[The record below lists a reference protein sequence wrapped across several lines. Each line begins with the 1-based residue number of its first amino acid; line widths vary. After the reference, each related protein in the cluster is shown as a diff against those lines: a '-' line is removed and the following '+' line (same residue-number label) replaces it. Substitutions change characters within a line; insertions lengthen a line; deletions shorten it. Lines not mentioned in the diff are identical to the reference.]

1 MTNMEE
7 DEQIATDNVTNSTST
22 NTNQTTLYSP
32 LQLEAEDEYG
42 DDDGNDDVGD
52 EEEEEEEDDMSYKM
66 RFEGE
71 MDPLDFIENDA
82 SAVDK
87 YHQFQRIEN
96 EYEALA
102 ARKQRIGVFI
112 HISCGSNPSKKLR
125 NDDDH
130 VETFE
135 EIMEAMAY
143 NSGRKRRRKNK
154 KKGRRRGSKKKVN
167 PVVARKLGEATLH
180 YSNERYEE
188 ARCLLKEVIRL
199 DPYLPDPYYKLG
211 LVYEQLKDK
220 KKQMGCYMLA
230 AHSSPKDGSLW
241 KLLVL
246 LSVEEGNN
254 EQAMYCLSKAITADP
269 QDLSLRFDR
278 ASLYVELGD
287 YLKAAESYEQISRLR
302 PELVEAE
309 LRPELV
315 EALKKA
321 TKLYQKCG
329 QRERAV
335 SILEEYVKRNQT
347 EAEISII
354 YLLVSMLIEGRAY
367 IKALNH
373 IEHAQQVYCAGKEF
387 PLPLTIKAGVCQ
399 AHLGNLEKAEAIFCV
414 LQRGNACDR
423 PQIVTE
429 VADSLANLKH
439 YELALKYYM
448 MLEAIGDN
456 DSGVLYSRIAECNL
470 HLGDRLRS
478 IEYYYKA
485 LPKLNDSVDTRLK
498 LASLLLEESK
508 DDEAISI
515 LCPPTD
521 HECTYEHNLDKP
533 ELWWTNFTIKLKLS
547 QIYKDRGSLDS
558 FVDTIYPCVRKSFL
572 EAIQQK
578 DRAKRKLTRS
588 ELFERAKVLDNRQN
602 DNVFHGFRPMA
613 STSDLTKATRA
624 KKLLQ
629 KKEALREEK
638 RAAALAAGVEYKSDE
653 SDVEPPQVTRRRPL
667 PNLLVDEEYH
677 CLIIDLCKSLASLQK
692 YWEALEII
700 DISLKLACSTL
711 SVERKEELRS
721 IGAQI
726 AYNIGDPSHGWDCAR
741 YIVNQHPYSFAAWNC
756 YYKVISRLDNRYSKH
771 GKFLHSMRV
780 KHKDCVPPYIIFGH
794 QLTMISQH
802 QAAAKDYLEAYK
814 LMPDNPLINLCV
826 GSALINLA
834 LGHRLQNKHQCV
846 MQGLAFLF
854 KNLLL
859 SENSQEA
866 LYNIARAYHHV
877 GLVTLAATFYEK
889 VLAIRE
895 KDYPI
900 PKLPNENQDGV
911 ESRKPGYCDLG
922 REAAYNLHLIY
933 KSSGAVD
940 LARQVL
946 KDHCSF

>member
-1 MTNMEE
+1 MEE

-22 NTNQTTLYSP
+22 STNQTTLYSP

-52 EEEEEEEDDMSYKM
+52 EEEEEEEEDDMSYKM

-102 ARKQRIGVFI
+102 ARKRTPL
-112 HISCGSNPSKKLR
+112 SSSNLSKKLR

-167 PVVARKLGEATLH
+167 PEVARKLGEATLH

-558 FVDTIYPCVRKSFL
+558 FVDTIYPCVQKSFL

>member
-1 MTNMEE
+1 MSEN
-7 DEQIATDNVTNSTST
+7 EQTANDSSLNDTTS
-22 NTNQTTLYSP
+22 NQTTSFRP
-32 LQLEAEDEYG
+32 LQLDGEDEYA
-42 DDDGNDDVGD
+42 DDDGD
-52 EEEEEEEDDMSYKM
+52 EEEEEEEEEEDSNYKM
-66 RFEGE
+66 RFDGE
-71 MDPLDFIENDA
+71 IDPLDFIENDA
-82 SAVDK
+82 VEK

-102 ARKQRIGVFI
+102 AKKRK
-112 HISCGSNPSKKLR
+112 SLSAPSNPAKKLR

-154 KKGRRRGSKKKVN
+154 KKGRRRGSKKRVN
-167 PVVARKLGEATLH
+167 PEVARKLGEATLH

-211 LVYEQLKDK
+211 LVYEQLNDK

-269 QDLSLRFDR
+269 QDISLKFDR
-278 ASLYVELGD
+278 ASLYVDLGD
-287 YLKAAESYEQISRLR
+287 YQKAAESYEQISRFP

-321 TKLYQKCG
+321 TKFYEKCG
-329 QRERAV
+329 QRERAA
-335 SILEEYVKRNQT
+335 SILEEYVRRNQT
-347 EAEISII
+347 EAEISVVH
-354 YLLVSMLIEGRAY
+354 LLVSIHIEGKAY
-367 IKALNH
+367 LKALSH
-373 IEHAQQVYCAGKEF
+373 IEHAQQVYRAGKEF
-387 PLPLTIKAGVCQ
+387 PLSLTIKAGVCH
-399 AHLGNLEKAEAIFCV
+399 AHLGNLEKAEAIFSV
-414 LQRGNACDR
+414 LQMGDACDH
-423 PQIVTE
+423 PHIVTE
-429 VADSLANLKH
+429 VADSLASLKH
-439 YELALKYYM
+439 HELALKYYK
-448 MLEAIGDN
+448 MLESNDDN
-456 DSGVLYSRIAECNL
+456 VSGVLYSKMAQCNFF
-470 HLGDRLRS
+470 LGDRLRS

-485 LPKLNDSVDTRLK
+485 LPKLNDSVDARLN

-508 DDEAISI
+508 DNEAISV
-515 LCPPTD
+515 LCPPNHD
-521 HECTYEHNLDKP
+521 CTFEQNLDKHEP
-533 ELWWTNFTIKLKLS
+533 WWENFTIKLKLS
-547 QIYKDRGSLDS
+547 QIYKDRKSWDS
-558 FVDTIYPCVRKSFL
+558 FVDTIYPSVRKSFL

-578 DRAKRKLTRS
+578 DRAKKRLTRS
-588 ELFERAKVLDNRQN
+588 ELYERVKVLGNRKN
-602 DNVFHGFRPMA
+602 DNIFQGFRPMA
-613 STSDLTKATRA
+613 STSELTKAARA
-624 KKLLQ
+624 KKMLQ

-638 RAAALAAGVEYKSDE
+638 RAAALAAGVEWKSDE
-653 SDVEPPQVTRRRPL
+653 SDVEPPQVSRRRPL

-677 CLIIDLCKSLASLQK
+677 CLIIDLCKSLATLQK

-700 DISLKLACSTL
+700 DISLKLACSAL
-711 SVERKEELRS
+711 SVDKKEELRA

-726 AYNIGDPSHGWDCAR
+726 AYNIGDPSQGWECAR

-771 GKFLHSMRV
+771 GKFLNSMRA
-780 KHKDCVPPYIIFGH
+780 KHKDCIPPYIICGH
-794 QLTMISQH
+794 QFTMISQH

-814 LMPDNPLINLCV
+814 LMADNPLINLCA

-846 MQGLAFLF
+846 VQGLAFLF

-889 VLAIRE
+889 VLTIHE

-900 PKLPNENQDGV
+900 PKLPNENQDDID
-911 ESRKPGYCDLG
+911 SRKPGYCDLR

-946 KDHCSF
+946 KDHCSI